1 MNDQTQRETLELTLP
16 KSQIKVVIFAYIKA
30 KEMISI
36 YDGGSEGEK
45 VSGAKSQEQ
54 IFKTLVANFNGV
66 TETKEIYDG
75 IVDLSYQDYKFLQEK
90 LIKIIQGE
98 DANEEKKTE
107 LKPITTTSADEEHS
121 QATA

>member
-36 YDGGSEGEK
+36 YDGGNEGEK

-107 LKPITTTSADEEHS
+107 LKPITTTSVVEEIS
-121 QATA
+121 QVVA